1 VDAKSPAGTVRGS
14 ASIPIHVSWTARS
27 GEHECAEARIIK
39 ITRFG
44 ATIELASILNPS
56 QEIMI
61 CRDVGGKETA
71 ARVVDLIEKESNWHT
86 YRVMF
91 TELAPRSWEDQTPPA
106 ADSGSSQQKVF
117 LECASCLS
125 RAQVILNEIQAEVF
139 AARGLV
145 MLFCKKCHS
154 LTVWALAAH
163 DVSPGP
169 IRRSGKE
176 PARARAAAPRT
187 ANRRKHSRV
196 HSMAMACVRYSG
208 VTEEVVRV
216 MDASRGGF
224 RFVSSLYYTKG
235 SNIMVAVPF
244 MRDSPNIFVPAK
256 IMWRR
261 ELQRLEKREYGVAYQ
276 R

>member
-1 VDAKSPAGTVRGS
+1 MDAKSHAGTVRGS

-27 GEHECAEARIIK
+27 GERESAEARIIK

-44 ATIELASILNPS
+44 AKIVLASILNPT

-71 ARVVDLIEKESNWHT
+71 ARVVDLIGKESNWHT
-86 YRVMF
+86 YGVMF
-91 TELAPRSWEDQTPPA
+91 TELGPKSWEDQAPPD
-106 ADSGSSQQKVF
+106 ADSGSSQPKVF

-145 MLFCKKCHS
+145 TLSCKKCHS
-154 LTVWALAAH
+154 FTVWALAAH
-163 DVSPGP
+163 DVSPGLT
-169 IRRSGKE
+169 RGSSEE

-216 MDASRGGF
+216 KDASRGGF
-224 RFVSSLYYTKG
+224 RFVSSLYYTEG
-235 SNIMVAVPF
+235 SNITVAVPF
-244 MRDSPNIFVPAK
+244 MSDSPNIFVPAK